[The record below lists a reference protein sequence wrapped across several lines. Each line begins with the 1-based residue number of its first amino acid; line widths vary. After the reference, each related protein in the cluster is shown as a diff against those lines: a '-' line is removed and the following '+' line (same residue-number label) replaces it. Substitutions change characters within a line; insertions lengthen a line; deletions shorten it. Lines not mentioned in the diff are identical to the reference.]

1 MTAVK
6 NIPALIG
13 GAAVLA
19 AAAIGLTAAI
29 ASAEWDIEAYDN
41 CMRKTIREPTECCVS
56 SGGYVGPGGQGC
68 VAPPA
73 LAQVTEPPDAPPP
86 FTIGTLAPVATD
98 APVGPAPGN
107 GSTFHT
113 PSGGVAAP

>member
-19 AAAIGLTAAI
+19 AAAIGLSGAI
-29 ASAEWDIEAYDN
+29 ASAEWDIEKYED
-41 CMRKTIREPTECCVS
+41 CMETTTPVDICCVS
-56 SGGYVGPGGQGC
+56 SGGILGDDGYGC
-68 VAPPA
+68 RAPAA
-73 LAQVTEPPDAPPP
+73 LAQVTETPTAPPQ
-86 FTIGTLAPVATD
+86 FGNGILATAATNAPVS
-98 APVGPAPGN
+98 PAPGR
-107 GSTFHT
+107 GGTFVT

>member
-19 AAAIGLTAAI
+19 AAAIGLSGAI
-29 ASAEWDIEAYDN
+29 ASAEWDIGKYDD
-41 CMRKTIREPTECCVS
+41 CMRATIRDEGECCVS
-56 SGGYVGPGGQGC
+56 SGGIIGPGGYGC
-68 VAPPA
+68 RAPAA
-73 LAQVTEPPDAPPP
+73 LAQVTESPDAPPP
-86 FTIGTLAPVATD
+86 FTIGTLAPVATN
-98 APVGPAPGN
+98 APVGPAPGR
-107 GSTFHT
+107 GGTFVT